1 LRSKRRIRPQRAVAN
16 AGQAAPPEKVTRRAG
31 ECEAFG
37 HYNGMTMS
45 LRSLWLIFAQTAT
58 VALGVL
64 FVIATLRPEWLPIRD
79 GAPARVAFREAPRAP
94 DDGIT
99 PPAASAASYS
109 VAVRRALPSV
119 VHIFTSRELK
129 SPRNPFFD
137 DPVFRQFFG
146 DALESAPRRAT
157 GLGSGVIV
165 SPAGYV
171 ITNNHVVEGMDE
183 IDVATNDGQK
193 FKARVVGTD
202 PETDLAVIKLDGQN
216 LPAIT
221 LGNLGSVQVGDVVLA
236 IGNPF
241 GVGQTV
247 TMGIVSA
254 LGRSGLGITTYENLV
269 QTDAAINRGNSGGAL
284 VNASGELIG
293 INTAILSPS
302 GGSLG
307 IGFAVPVSTAR
318 EVLEQIV
325 ATGSVT
331 RGFVG
336 IEARELTPELVD
348 SLKLSSAAGVQIAG
362 LVPNGPAARAGAKVG
377 DVLLAIDGKPIS
389 NPHSMLETVA
399 KLRPGKAVVMQLRRG
414 SRDVDVRVTVSTR
427 PKPAA
432 PR

>member
-1 LRSKRRIRPQRAVAN
+1 
-16 AGQAAPPEKVTRRAG
+16 
-31 ECEAFG
+31 
-37 HYNGMTMS
+37 MS

-58 VALGVL
+58 IALGIL
-64 FVIATLRPEWLPIRD
+64 FVIATLRPEWLPTRD

-94 DDGIT
+94 DDGVA
-99 PPAASAASYS
+99 PPASAASYS
-109 VAVRRALPSV
+109 LAVRRALPSV
-119 VHIFTSRELK
+119 VHIFTSREVK
-129 SPRNPFFD
+129 APHNPLFD

-146 DALESAPRRAT
+146 DALEGAPRRAT

-165 SPAGYV
+165 TPSGYV
-171 ITNNHVVEGMDE
+171 LTNNHVVEGMDE
-183 IDVATNDGQK
+183 IDVASNDGKK
-193 FKARVVGTD
+193 FNARVVGTD
-202 PETDLAVIKLDGQN
+202 PETDLAVLKLDAEN

-221 LGNLGSVQVGDVVLA
+221 LGNLASVQVGDVVLA

-293 INTAILSPS
+293 VNTAILSPS

-318 EVLEQIV
+318 EVMEQII

-331 RGFVG
+331 RGFIGV
-336 IEARELTPELVD
+336 EAREITPDLVE
-348 SLKLSSAAGVQIAG
+348 SLQLPSASGVQIAG
-362 LVPNGPAARAGAKVG
+362 LVPNGPADRAGAKVG
-377 DVLLAIDGKPIS
+377 DILLAIDGKPIT
-389 NPHSMLETVA
+389 NPHTMLETVA
-399 KLRPGKAVVMQLRRG
+399 KLHPGDTVVMRLRRG
-414 SRDVDVRVTVSTR
+414 SRQIDVRLAVSKR
-427 PKPAA
+427 PKPVQ
-432 PR
+432 PS

>member
-1 LRSKRRIRPQRAVAN
+1 
-16 AGQAAPPEKVTRRAG
+16 
-31 ECEAFG
+31 
-37 HYNGMTMS
+37 MS
-45 LRSLWLIFAQTAT
+45 FRSLWLIFAQTAT

-79 GAPARVAFREAPRAP
+79 AGDRLPGRVAFREATPAP
-94 DDGIT
+94 DDGIK
-99 PPAASAASYS
+99 PPASPASYS
-109 VAVRRALPSV
+109 VAVRRALPAV

-129 SPRNPFFD
+129 SPRNPLFD

-146 DALESAPRRAT
+146 DALEGAPRRAT

-165 SPAGYV
+165 TPSGYV

-183 IDVATNDGQK
+183 IDVASNDGKK

-202 PETDLAVIKLDGQN
+202 PETDLAVIKLDAEG

-221 LGNLGSVQVGDVVLA
+221 LGNLESVQVGDVVLA

-318 EVLEQIV
+318 EVMEQII

-331 RGFVG
+331 RGFIGV
-336 IEARELTPELVD
+336 EARELTPDLVE

-362 LVPNGPAARAGAKVG
+362 LVPNGPADRAGAKVG
-377 DVLLAIDGKPIS
+377 DILLAIDGKTIT

-399 KLRPGKAVVMQLRRG
+399 KLRPGDTVMMRLRRG
-414 SRDVDVRVTVSTR
+414 PREVDVRLAVSTR
-427 PKPAA
+427 PKPGP

>member
-1 LRSKRRIRPQRAVAN
+1 
-16 AGQAAPPEKVTRRAG
+16 
-31 ECEAFG
+31 
-37 HYNGMTMS
+37 MTMS

-58 VALGVL
+58 IALGVL
-64 FVIATLRPEWLPIRD
+64 FVIATLRPEWLPDRD
-79 GAPARVAFREAPRAP
+79 GAPARVAVREAARAP
-94 DDGIT
+94 DDGMA
-99 PPAASAASYS
+99 PPAASYAT
-109 VAVRRALPSV
+109 AVRRALPSV
-119 VHIFTSRELK
+119 VHVFTSRELK
-129 SPRNPFFD
+129 TPRNPLFD

-146 DALESAPRRAT
+146 DALDGAPRRAI

-165 SPAGYV
+165 SPSGYV

-183 IDVATNDGQK
+183 IDVALNDGK
-193 FKARVVGTD
+193 KLKARVVGTD
-202 PETDLAVIKLDGQN
+202 PETDLAVLKLDAES

-221 LGNLGSVQVGDVVLA
+221 LGDLERVQVGDVVLA

-284 VNASGELIG
+284 VNVSGELIAV
-293 INTAILSPS
+293 NTAILSPS

-318 EVLEQIV
+318 EVMEQII

-331 RGFVG
+331 RGFIGV
-336 IEARELTPELVD
+336 EARELTPDLVE

-362 LVPNGPAARAGAKVG
+362 LVPDGPADRAGAKVG
-377 DVLLAIDGKPIS
+377 DILLAIDGKPIT
-389 NPHSMLETVA
+389 NPRTMLDTVA
-399 KLRPGKAVVMQLRRG
+399 KLHPGDTVSMRLRRG
-414 SRDVDVRVTVSTR
+414 SRAIEVRLAVGKR
-427 PKPAA
+427 PKPVP

>member
-1 LRSKRRIRPQRAVAN
+1 
-16 AGQAAPPEKVTRRAG
+16 
-31 ECEAFG
+31 
-37 HYNGMTMS
+37 MS

-58 VALGVL
+58 IALGVL
-64 FVIATLRPEWLPIRD
+64 FVIATLRPEWLPIRVRGD
-79 GAPARVAFREAPRAP
+79 GADRLPGPVAFREAAPAP
-94 DDGIT
+94 DDGVT
-99 PPAASAASYS
+99 APAAAASYS
-109 VAVRRALPSV
+109 TAVRRALPAV

-129 SPRNPFFD
+129 SPRNPLFD

-146 DALESAPRRAT
+146 DALEGAPRRAT

-165 SPAGYV
+165 TPSGYV

-183 IDVATNDGQK
+183 IDVASNDGKK

-202 PETDLAVIKLDGQN
+202 PETDLAVIKLDAEG

-221 LGNLGSVQVGDVVLA
+221 LGNLESVQVGDVVLA

-318 EVLEQIV
+318 EVMEQII

-331 RGFVG
+331 RGFIGV
-336 IEARELTPELVD
+336 EAREITPDLVD

-362 LVPNGPAARAGAKVG
+362 LVPNGPADRAGAKVG
-377 DVLLAIDGKPIS
+377 DILLAIDGKPIT
-389 NPHSMLETVA
+389 NPHTMLETVA
-399 KLRPGKAVVMQLRRG
+399 KLRPGDTVIMKLRRG
-414 SRDVDVRVTVSTR
+414 PREVDVRLAVSTR
-427 PKPAA
+427 PKPAP

>member
-1 LRSKRRIRPQRAVAN
+1 MVN
-16 AGQAAPPEKVTRRAG
+16 
-31 ECEAFG
+31 
-37 HYNGMTMS
+37 MS
-45 LRSLWLIFAQTAT
+45 LRKLWLIFAQTAT

-64 FVIATLRPEWLPIRD
+64 FVVATLRPEWLPARS
-79 GAPARVAFREAPRAP
+79 GAPARIAISEGPRAP
-94 DDGIT
+94 DDGIA
-99 PPAASAASYS
+99 PASVASYS
-109 VAVRRALPSV
+109 TAVRRALPSV

-129 SPRNPFFD
+129 SPRSPFFD

-146 DALESAPRRAT
+146 DALQGAPRRAT

-165 SPAGYV
+165 SPSGYI

-183 IDVATNDGQK
+183 IDVAVNDGKK
-193 FKARVVGTD
+193 FRARVVGTD
-202 PETDLAVIKLDGQN
+202 PETDLAVLKLDAER

-221 LGNLGSVQVGDVVLA
+221 LGNLDRVQVGDVVLA

-318 EVLEQIV
+318 EVMEQII

-331 RGFVG
+331 RGFIGV
-336 IEARELTPELVD
+336 EARELTPDLVE
-348 SLKLSSAAGVQIAG
+348 SLKLASPAGVQIAG
-362 LVPNGPAARAGAKVG
+362 LVPGGPADRAGAKVG
-377 DVLLAIDGKPIS
+377 DILLAIGDRPMT
-389 NPHSMLETVA
+389 NPHIMLETVA
-399 KLRPGKAVVMQLRRG
+399 KLHPGDAVMMRLRRG
-414 SRDVDVRVTVSTR
+414 PREINVRLTVSTR
-427 PKPAA
+427 PKPPAQ
-432 PR
+432 R

>member
-1 LRSKRRIRPQRAVAN
+1 
-16 AGQAAPPEKVTRRAG
+16 
-31 ECEAFG
+31 
-37 HYNGMTMS
+37 MS

-58 VALGVL
+58 IALGVL
-64 FVIATLRPEWLPIRD
+64 FVIATLRPEWLPVRD
-79 GAPARVAFREAPRAP
+79 AGDRLAGRVAFREAAPAP

-99 PPAASAASYS
+99 PPAAVASYS
-109 VAVRRALPSV
+109 AAVRRALPAV

-129 SPRNPFFD
+129 SPRNPLFD

-146 DALESAPRRAT
+146 DALEGAPRRAT

-165 SPAGYV
+165 TPSGYV

-183 IDVATNDGQK
+183 IDVASNDGKK

-202 PETDLAVIKLDGQN
+202 PETDLAVIKLDAEG

-221 LGNLGSVQVGDVVLA
+221 LGNLESVQVGDVVLA

-284 VNASGELIG
+284 VNASGDLIG

-318 EVLEQIV
+318 EVMEQII

-331 RGFVG
+331 RGFIGV
-336 IEARELTPELVD
+336 EARELTPDLVE
-348 SLKLSSAAGVQIAG
+348 SLKLPSAAGVQIAG
-362 LVPNGPAARAGAKVG
+362 LVPNGPADRAGAKVG
-377 DVLLAIDGKPIS
+377 DVLLSIDGKPIT
-389 NPHSMLETVA
+389 NPHTMLETVA
-399 KLRPGKAVVMQLRRG
+399 KLRPGDTVMMRLRRG
-414 SRDVDVRVTVSTR
+414 SRQVDVRLAVSTR
-427 PKPAA
+427 PKPAP

>member
-1 LRSKRRIRPQRAVAN
+1 MARCGNARAIA
-16 AGQAAPPEKVTRRAG
+16 
-31 ECEAFG
+31 

-45 LRSLWLIFAQTAT
+45 WRRLWLIFAQTAT
-58 VALGVL
+58 IALAVL
-64 FVIATLRPEWLPIRD
+64 FVVATLRPEWLPGRT
-79 GAPARVAFREAPRAP
+79 ATPARVTFTEAPRAP
-94 DDGIT
+94 DDGIA
-99 PPAASAASYS
+99 PPAGAAASYS
-109 VAVRRALPSV
+109 LAVRRALPSV

-129 SPRNPFFD
+129 APRNPFLD

-146 DALESAPRRAT
+146 DAFENAPRRAT

-171 ITNNHVVEGMDE
+171 LTNNHVVEGMDD
-183 IDVATNDGQK
+183 IDVALNDGTK
-193 FKARVVGTD
+193 HKARIVGTD
-202 PETDLAVIKLDGQN
+202 PETDLAVLKLDAER

-221 LGNLGSVQVGDVVLA
+221 LGDLDRVHVGDVVLA

-284 VNASGELIG
+284 VNAAGELIG
-293 INTAILSPS
+293 VNTAIVSPS

-318 EVLEQIV
+318 EVMEQII

-331 RGFVG
+331 RGFIG
-336 IEARELTPELVD
+336 IEARELTPELIET
-348 SLKLSSAAGVQIAG
+348 LKLASASGVQIAG
-362 LVPNGPAARAGAKVG
+362 LVPGGPADRGGARVG
-377 DVLLAIDGKPIS
+377 DILLAIEGRPIT
-389 NPHSMLETVA
+389 NQHTMLETVA
-399 KLRPGKAVVMQLRRG
+399 KLRPGDPATMRLRRG
-414 SRDVDVRVTVSTR
+414 PRELDLRIVVGTR
-427 PKPAA
+427 PKPVRA
-432 PR
+432 P

>member
-1 LRSKRRIRPQRAVAN
+1 
-16 AGQAAPPEKVTRRAG
+16 
-31 ECEAFG
+31 
-37 HYNGMTMS
+37 
-45 LRSLWLIFAQTAT
+45 
-58 VALGVL
+58 
-64 FVIATLRPEWLPIRD
+64 
-79 GAPARVAFREAPRAP
+79 
-94 DDGIT
+94 
-99 PPAASAASYS
+99 
-109 VAVRRALPSV
+109 V

-129 SPRNPFFD
+129 SPRNPLFD

-146 DALESAPRRAT
+146 DALEGAPRRAT

-165 SPAGYV
+165 TPSGYV

-183 IDVATNDGQK
+183 IDVASNDGKK

-202 PETDLAVIKLDGQN
+202 PETDLAVIKLDAEG

-221 LGNLGSVQVGDVVLA
+221 LGNLESVQVGDVVLA

-318 EVLEQIV
+318 EVMEQII

-331 RGFVG
+331 RGFIGV
-336 IEARELTPELVD
+336 EAREITPDLV
-348 SLKLSSAAGVQIAG
+348 VQIAG
-362 LVPNGPAARAGAKVG
+362 LVPNGPADRAGAKVG
-377 DVLLAIDGKPIS
+377 DILLAIDGKPIT
-389 NPHSMLETVA
+389 NPHTMLETVA
-399 KLRPGKAVVMQLRRG
+399 KLRPGDTVIMKLRRG
-414 SRDVDVRVTVSTR
+414 PREVDVRLAVSTR
-427 PKPAA
+427 PKPAP

>member
-1 LRSKRRIRPQRAVAN
+1 
-16 AGQAAPPEKVTRRAG
+16 
-31 ECEAFG
+31 
-37 HYNGMTMS
+37 MS
-45 LRSLWLIFAQTAT
+45 LRTLWLIFAQTST
-58 VALGVL
+58 IALGVL
-64 FVIATLRPEWLPIRD
+64 FVIATLRPEWLPIRTGGS
-79 GAPARVAFREAPRAP
+79 GAPVRIAFSEAPRAP
-94 DDGIT
+94 EDGAP
-99 PPAASAASYS
+99 PPASSTTSYS

-119 VHIFTSRELK
+119 VHIFTSREVK
-129 SPRNPFFD
+129 TSRSPFFD

-146 DALESAPRRAT
+146 DALQGIPKRAT

-171 ITNNHVVEGMDE
+171 FINNHVVEGMDD
-183 IDVATNDGQK
+183 IDVASNDGKK
-193 FKARVVGTD
+193 FRARVVGFD
-202 PETDLAVIKLDGQN
+202 PETDLAVLKLDADN

-221 LGNLGSVQVGDVVLA
+221 LGNLAQVQVGDVVLA

-284 VNASGELIG
+284 VNASGQLIG

-318 EVLEQIV
+318 EVMEQII

-331 RGFVG
+331 RGFIGV
-336 IEARELTPELVD
+336 EARELTPDLVESMKLD
-348 SLKLSSAAGVQIAG
+348 SEAGVEIAG
-362 LVPNGPAARAGAKVG
+362 LVPEGPAVRAGAKVG
-377 DVLLAIDGKPIS
+377 DILLTIEGKPIA
-389 NPHSMLETVA
+389 NPHKMLETVA
-399 KLRPGKAVVMQLRRG
+399 KLHPGDTVLMQVRRG
-414 SRDVDVRVTVSTR
+414 PREIDLRLTVGTR
-427 PKPAA
+427 PKPVR

>member
-1 LRSKRRIRPQRAVAN
+1 
-16 AGQAAPPEKVTRRAG
+16 
-31 ECEAFG
+31 
-37 HYNGMTMS
+37 MS
-45 LRSLWLIFAQTAT
+45 LRTLWLIFAQTAT

-64 FVIATLRPEWLPIRD
+64 FVIATLRPEWLPTRAGGASAPVRIAFSEAPPAPED
-79 GAPARVAFREAPRAP
+79 GAR
-94 DDGIT
+94 
-99 PPAASAASYS
+99 PPGSSTTSYS
-109 VAVRRALPSV
+109 AAVRRALPSV

-129 SPRNPFFD
+129 TPRSPFFD

-146 DALESAPRRAT
+146 DALQGLPNRAT
-157 GLGSGVIV
+157 GLGSGVII

-183 IDVATNDGQK
+183 IDVASNDGKK
-193 FKARVVGTD
+193 FRARVVGSD
-202 PETDLAVIKLDGQN
+202 PETDLAVLKLDAEN

-221 LGNLGSVQVGDVVLA
+221 LGNLAQVEVGDVVLA

-284 VNASGELIG
+284 VNAFGELIG

-318 EVLEQIV
+318 EVMEQII

-331 RGFVG
+331 RGFIGV
-336 IEARELTPELVD
+336 EARELTPDLVK
-348 SLKLSSAAGVQIAG
+348 SMKLGSETGVQIAG
-362 LVPNGPAARAGAKVG
+362 LVPEGPAARAGAKVG
-377 DVLLAIDGKPIS
+377 DILLSIEDKPIA
-389 NPHSMLETVA
+389 NPHTMLETVA
-399 KLRPGKAVVMQLRRG
+399 KLHPGDAVLIRVRRG
-414 SRDVDVRVTVSTR
+414 ARDIDLRLTVSTR
-427 PKPAA
+427 PKPVR